1 MQAFD
6 YGAAPFPIR
15 EDLSAAYRRTWE
27 WLAAPGCWW
36 SGAERVAIAAEARAA
51 RHCGLCAERAQGLSP
66 SAVPGQH
73 ERAGDL
79 LPEAV
84 ADAVHRLVTDASRL
98 SRSWFEKLLADGR
111 VSDGHY
117 VELLGVVVNLLSV
130 DGFHRA
136 LGLPPE
142 PLPEPRPGEPSRYRP
157 ASAVPEVAWV
167 PTIPEG
173 RARGA
178 EADLYPRRA
187 PNVLRSMSLVPDC
200 VRRMRDLA
208 TAQYVSIEQL
218 TDPSANGGRA
228 LSRAQI
234 ELVAGR
240 VSAVNEC
247 FY

>member
-6 YGAAPFPIR
+6 YGAVPFPIR
-15 EDLSAAYRRTWE
+15 EDLPAAFRRTWE

-36 SGAERVAIAAEARAA
+36 TGAERVAIAAEVRAA
-51 RHCGLCAERAQGLSP
+51 RRCGLCAERSKALSP
-66 SAVPGQH
+66 GAVQGQH
-73 ERAGDL
+73 ERAGEL
-79 LPEAV
+79 LPEAAV
-84 ADAVHRLVTDASRL
+84 DAVHRLVTDASRL
-98 SRSWFEKLLADGR
+98 SRSWFEKLQADG
-111 VSDGHY
+111 VSDAHY
-117 VELLGVVVNLLSV
+117 VELLGVVVSLLSV
-130 DGFHRA
+130 DGCHRA

-142 PLPEPRPGEPSRYRP
+142 PLPEPQPGEPSRYRP

-173 RARGA
+173 AARDA
-178 EADLYPRRA
+178 EADIYPKRA

-208 TAQYVSIEQL
+208 AAQYVPIEDL
-218 TDPSANGGRA
+218 PDPRANGGRA